1 LRQKRKKTCTSSG
14 RLHLDQARPYRYKP
28 IVEQFCHL
36 TFTALSS
43 GLDSFSQD
51 ETGRSQSGKIVET
64 FSNPD
69 RSSEK
74 KVRCDWCN
82 LCNGSFTPFASTH
95 WAALAQ

>member
-1 LRQKRKKTCTSSG
+1 MRRNRKKTCTSSG

-28 IVEQFCHL
+28 IVEQFCHPA
-36 TFTALSS
+36 FTALSS
-43 GLDSFSQD
+43 GLDSFSQS

-69 RSSEK
+69 RSSDK

-82 LCNGSFTPFASTH
+82 LCNG
-95 WAALAQ
+95 